1 MFDVNIAT
9 VLIVSLLAMVALGVH
24 IAIALGMAS
33 ALGIFLVTGGSPS
46 VVLAMLGSTA
56 YEALRA
62 YEFAV
67 IPLFMLMG
75 EYVSRS
81 GAVTDVYRAIHRGLK
96 RLPGRL
102 AVATLL
108 GNAIF
113 SFVTGVSIASAAAF
127 SRIAYP
133 EMKRFGYNRGFALGA
148 VAGSSCLGMLIPPSV
163 LMIVWGLLTERSI
176 GQIFL
181 AGVLPGLL
189 LVSLFVCYVLVSAVA
204 RPALVG
210 GGREAAAGM
219 SQDDSAQQAAE
230 SASPGTDYASPAADS
245 GVAANNPAK
254 QTHDPASPTDDPAH
268 HASRWQTWTSGLGI
282 LSVVVAVLG
291 GIWFGVFTPT
301 EGAGAGAFIGLLLAI
316 AKGMRLR
323 GAMDAILSVG
333 RTSAPILLLLVSAA
347 LYSRTLAMTGV
358 SSGIQG
364 AFLGTDLL
372 PWMLLALMIGIW
384 FILGMVIDSISI
396 MLLTLTIFEPIA
408 VSLGYDPIAFAII
421 GILAIEAGLLTPP
434 FGLLVYTV
442 KAAIRDEDENIS
454 VMEIFRSSTP
464 YWIIMLVGLVAIVNF
479 PEIATYLPGLVF

>member
-9 VLIVSLLAMVALGVH
+9 VLIVSLLVMVGLGVH
-24 IAIALGMAS
+24 IAIALGMTS
-33 ALGIFLVTGGSPS
+33 ALGIFLITGGNFD

-56 YEALRA
+56 YESLRA

-75 EYVSRS
+75 EFIAKS
-81 GAVTDVYRAIHRGLK
+81 GAVTDVYQAIHRNLRK
-96 RLPGRL
+96 IPGRL

-133 EMKRFGYNRGFALGA
+133 EMKKFGYDRGFALGT

-181 AGVLPGLL
+181 AGVFPGLL
-189 LVSLFVCYVLVSAVA
+189 LLGLFITYVLVIAILKPS
-204 RPALVG
+204 LVG
-210 GGREAAAGM
+210 TEK
-219 SQDDSAQQAAE
+219 E
-230 SASPGTDYASPAADS
+230 TENAD
-245 GVAANNPAK
+245 AL
-254 QTHDPASPTDDPAH
+254 PTDSCVPSATQVW
-268 HASRWQTWTSGLGI
+268 SSVFSI
-282 LSVVVAVLG
+282 IFVVVAVLG

-301 EGAGAGAFIGLLLAI
+301 EGAGAGAFIGLVMAI
-316 AKGMRLR
+316 AKGMRAR
-323 GAMDAILSVG
+323 EIVDAILSVG

-358 SSGIQG
+358 SSAIQD
-364 AFLGTDLL
+364 AFLGTDML
-372 PWMLLALMIGIW
+372 PWMIIAAMVAIW

-396 MLLTLTIFEPIA
+396 MLLTVTIFEPIA
-408 VSLGYDPIAFAII
+408 VSLGYDPIAFAIV

-442 KAAIRDEDENIS
+442 KAAIQDENDNIS
-454 VMEIFRSSTP
+454 IMQIFRSSTP
-464 YWIIMLVGLVAIVNF
+464 YWIIMLTGIIAITAY
-479 PEIATYLPGLVF
+479 PKIATYLPSLMF

>member
-75 EYVSRS
+75 EFVSRS
-81 GAVTDVYRAIHRGLK
+81 GAVTDVYRAIHRGLQ

-133 EMKRFGYNRGFALGA
+133 EMKRFGYHRGFALGA

-210 GGREAAAGM
+210 GGQEATAGA
-219 SQDDSAQQAAE
+219 SQDDDA
-230 SASPGTDYASPAADS
+230 PR
-245 GVAANNPAK
+245 
-254 QTHDPASPTDDPAH
+254 
-268 HASRWQTWTSGLGI
+268 ASRLQTWTSGLGI

-301 EGAGAGAFIGLLLAI
+301 EGAGAGAFIGLMLAI
-316 AKGMRLR
+316 AKGMRFR

-364 AFLGTDLL
+364 AFLGAELA
-372 PWMLLALMIGIW
+372 PWLLLAGMIGIW
-384 FILGMVIDSISI
+384 FVLGMVIDSISI

-408 VSLGYDPIAFAII
+408 VGLGYDPIAFAII

-454 VMEIFRSSTP
+454 IMEIFRSSTP
-464 YWIIMLVGLVAIVNF
+464 YWMIMLIGLIAIVNF
-479 PEIATYLPGLVF
+479 PQIATYLPGLVF

>member
-9 VLIVSLLAMVALGVH
+9 VLIVSLLVMVALGVH

-33 ALGIFLVTGGSPS
+33 ALGIFLVTGGSFN

-75 EYVSRS
+75 EFVSRS
-81 GAVTDVYRAIHRGLK
+81 GAVTDVYRAIHRGLQ

-133 EMKRFGYNRGFALGA
+133 EMKRFGYHRGFALGA

-210 GGREAAAGM
+210 GGREVSAG
-219 SQDDSAQQAAE
+219 
-230 SASPGTDYASPAADS
+230 ASPGDSAHQANDAAPRADES
-245 GVAANNPAK
+245 
-254 QTHDPASPTDDPAH
+254 AH

-301 EGAGAGAFIGLLLAI
+301 EGAGAGAFIGLMLAI

-323 GAMDAILSVG
+323 GAIDAILSVG

-442 KAAIRDEDENIS
+442 KAAIRDEDDSIS
-454 VMEIFRSSTP
+454 IMEIFRSSMP
-464 YWIIMLVGLVAIVNF
+464 YWIIMLVGLIAIVNF
-479 PEIATYLPGLVF
+479 PQIATYLPNLVF